1 MNRSAEQLQV
11 YYEIAMSIGQSMNI
25 YDMLKNSLLTYLR
38 KLNCIA
44 AMVYKI
50 KQQDENL
57 FLFEE
62 YFSLPYTLNIKDRY
76 SELHDIIPGSIDKK
90 GLTAFMEK
98 FPIAGSFANKQYYHI
113 MSLGDFGILV
123 LIRSESVLADEII
136 FSLEDINQKLT
147 SACNSCL
154 NYEALIE
161 SEEKH
166 RELSEFMP
174 VMICETN
181 TRGIITYANKH
192 AFDVMEYKRNDI
204 VDRKH
209 FLRLFHKDAHKE
221 IKQDFK
227 SLLNKESNHPMEYL
241 AVTGQ
246 GKELSVLVHTKRM
259 IRNGKTAG
267 IRGLMI
273 DISERKEIETRF
285 RALSESTF
293 ESIFFSEK
301 GICINQ
307 NATAEKVFGYTLD
320 EAVGRP
326 GTEWIHEDYRN
337 LVIEHMMAG
346 NENPYEA
353 VALRK
358 DGSTFPCEIQGKMTT
373 YESKPVRITALRDI
387 SVRKEAEDAKRASE
401 EKYSG
406 IVNNANDGIYLLNE
420 DGRIIFANKKF
431 TEILDCNLDQIL
443 GKKSWEYLDSEI
455 NTSKDNKINFES
467 ETQTEKR
474 VLTQSGKEVFL
485 DIRTAPLHIQNQS
498 KSVIGIIRDISERIE
513 YEKQLTEE
521 RDKANIAN
529 KAKSEFLANMSHE
542 IRTPMNA
549 ILGFSEA
556 LYHKLEN
563 QVHRKM
569 VGSIVSSGNLLLA
582 LLNDILDLSKIE
594 SGKLEINPHPV
605 NLETVMKEIQVLFIN
620 KARIKNLE
628 LSIAVSSNFPKVL
641 LLDEI
646 RIKQVLF
653 NLVGNAIKFTHKGY
667 VCVKL
672 KYQEKG
678 DKPGDLMIEVEDTGI
693 GIAELQQE
701 LVFDAFIQQSG
712 QSNRKYGGVGL
723 GLAISKRLVEK
734 MKGVIS
740 VSSQEGKGS
749 VFSIHIPNVEI
760 SKQTVRSQM
769 PQHIGQ
775 QIKFEDS
782 RLLVVDDIHSN
793 IEAIES
799 LLDDTGIAVTSV
811 DSGEAALEI
820 LNHFRP
826 DVILLD
832 IRMPG
837 IDGFEVAKTIKSNAE
852 LADIPLIA
860 FTASVIRSEIIE
872 KSQNFNSY
880 LYKPVKRAEL
890 MEQLSRYIEHSNSKA
905 TPAEDL
911 PYSFNTENLPDRV
924 VQKMPEICKKLKDEF
939 LPRWETLKGQYILFE
954 IEDFA
959 KDLREFARKY
969 KFQSLVDYSAKL
981 LHEVE
986 AVDLEFINVTLSEF
1000 PRIMKVL
1007 SKL

>member
-1 MNRSAEQLQV
+1 
-11 YYEIAMSIGQSMNI
+11 
-25 YDMLKNSLLTYLR
+25 
-38 KLNCIA
+38 
-44 AMVYKI
+44 
-50 KQQDENL
+50 
-57 FLFEE
+57 
-62 YFSLPYTLNIKDRY
+62 
-76 SELHDIIPGSIDKK
+76 
-90 GLTAFMEK
+90 
-98 FPIAGSFANKQYYHI
+98 
-113 MSLGDFGILV
+113 
-123 LIRSESVLADEII
+123 
-136 FSLEDINQKLT
+136 
-147 SACNSCL
+147 
-154 NYEALIE
+154 
-161 SEEKH
+161 
-166 RELSEFMP
+166 
-174 VMICETN
+174 
-181 TRGIITYANKH
+181 
-192 AFDVMEYKRNDI
+192 
-204 VDRKH
+204 
-209 FLRLFHKDAHKE
+209 
-221 IKQDFK
+221 
-227 SLLNKESNHPMEYL
+227 MEYL

-246 GKELSVLVHTKRM
+246 GKELSVLVHTKRL
-259 IRNGKTAG
+259 IRNGKTIG

-273 DISERKEIETRF
+273 DISERKEIEKRF

-301 GICINQ
+301 GICTNL
-307 NATAEKVFGYTLD
+307 NATAEKMFGYSLD

-326 GTEWIHEDYRN
+326 GTDWIHEDFRK
-337 LVIEHMMAG
+337 LVVMNMMAG
-346 NENPYEA
+346 NEDPYEA

-358 DGSTFPCEIQGKMTT
+358 DGSTFPCEIQGRMAAF
-373 YESKPVRITALRDI
+373 EGKPFRITALRDI

-420 DGRIIFANKKF
+420 NGRIIFANKKF
-431 TEILDCNLDQIL
+431 LEILKCKLDEIL
-443 GKKSWEYLDSEI
+443 GKESWEFLDPEI
-455 NTSKDNKINFES
+455 NTAKEHKINFES
-467 ETQTEKR
+467 ETQIEKR
-474 VLTQSGKEVFL
+474 VLTKDGRVVYL

-498 KSVIGIIRDISERIE
+498 KGVIGIIRDISERIE

-563 QVHRKM
+563 QVYRKM

-605 NLETVMKEIQVLFIN
+605 NLETVLKEIQVLFSS
-620 KARIKNLE
+620 KSRIKNLE
-628 LSIAVSSNFPKVL
+628 LSISVSSDFPKVL

-667 VCVKL
+667 VFVRL

-678 DKPGDLMIEVEDTGI
+678 DEPGDLMIEVEDTGI
-693 GIAELQQE
+693 GIPELQQE
-701 LVFDAFIQQSG
+701 IIFDAFIQQSG
-712 QSNRKYGGVGL
+712 QSNRKYGGIGL

-740 VSSQEGKGS
+740 ISSQEGKGS

-760 SKQTVRSQM
+760 SKHSARSQM
-769 PQHIGQ
+769 PKHIGQ
-775 QIKFEDS
+775 HISFKDS

-793 IEAIES
+793 IETIES

-811 DSGEAALEI
+811 ESGEAALEI

-837 IDGFEVAKTIKSNAE
+837 INGFEVAKFIKSNAE

-860 FTASVIRSEIIE
+860 YTASVIRSEILE
-872 KSQNFNSY
+872 KSQDFNSY

-890 MEQLSRYIEHSNSKA
+890 MGQLSRYIEHSHSEA
-905 TPAEDL
+905 PPPEDL
-911 PYSFNTENLPDRV
+911 PYSFNTENLPDGIVR
-924 VQKMPEICKKLKDEF
+924 KIPEICKRLQEEF
-939 LPRWETLKGQYILFE
+939 LPRWEALRGQYILFE

-959 KDLREFARKY
+959 KELMEFAEKY
-969 KFQSLVDYSAKL
+969 RFQSLVDYSAKL
-981 LHEVE
+981 LQELE
-986 AVDLEFINVTLSEF
+986 MVDLESINVTLSEF
-1000 PRIMKVL
+1000 PRIIKAL
-1007 SKL
+1007 SQLM